1 MQKKVGGAYLQ
12 VKQEALGHQRQS
24 GPVSRKQNNTLLLK
38 QTRQHLPGKRAM
50 MSVTA
55 VVQQQSAFVQFPH
68 YFPFVFS
75 YSCSCCKSQNHIYI
89 FFAGLKRNLLCL
101 LQATVVVND

>member
-38 QTRQHLPGKRAM
+38 QTRQHLPGKRG
-50 MSVTA
+50 
-55 VVQQQSAFVQFPH
+55 Q
-68 YFPFVFS
+68 
-75 YSCSCCKSQNHIYI
+75 
-89 FFAGLKRNLLCL
+89 
-101 LQATVVVND
+101 